1 MGNDVFSEK
10 IKDTPQVLTLLFLF
24 LCSKMYTNSTTD
36 VV

>member
-10 IKDTPQVLTLLFLF
+10 IKDTPQLFLL
-24 LCSKMYTNSTTD
+24 LCSKMYTNSTAD